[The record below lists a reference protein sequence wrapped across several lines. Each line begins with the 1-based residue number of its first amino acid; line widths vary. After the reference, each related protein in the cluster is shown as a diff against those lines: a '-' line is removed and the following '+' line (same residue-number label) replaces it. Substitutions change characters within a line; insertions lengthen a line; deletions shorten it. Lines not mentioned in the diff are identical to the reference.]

1 MKPDETDERYF
12 YERAAQELKL
22 AQESNNPAA
31 VAVHYELAER
41 YLDRIH
47 ANDDEAKE

>member
-1 MKPDETDERYF
+1 MKPNETDDRYF
-12 YERAAQELKL
+12 YERATQELKL

-41 YLDRIH
+41 YLNRID
-47 ANDDEAKE
+47 ADDDETKE

>member
-12 YERAAQELKL
+12 YERAAEELRL
-22 AQESNNPAA
+22 AQQSDNPAA

-47 ANDDEAKE
+47 ANDDEAKA